1 VLSPTA
7 TRQPIRQFLRFS
19 LEPDTEALLPVSQ
32 LSEVLT
38 VPLGQIV
45 PIPHLPPW
53 AMGVYNWRG
62 EILWV
67 ADLGYLLG
75 LTPWRRQAAS
85 RSNYPV
91 IILNGSGGEGKRP
104 TLDRNQVLGLVVS
117 QVKDIESTPTDQI
130 QSVPPASVGAG
141 LIPYLRGL
149 WISPENEVFVV
160 LEGRAILEQ
169 VKQSRGF

>member
-1 VLSPTA
+1 MLSPTA

-67 ADLGYLLG
+67 ADLGHLLG
-75 LTPWRRQAAS
+75 LTPWHRQAAS
-85 RSNYPV
+85 RSSYQV
-91 IILNGSGGEGKRP
+91 IILNGSGSDGQRP
-104 TLDRNQVLGLVVS
+104 TLERNQILGLVVS
-117 QVKDIESTPTDQI
+117 QVKDIEAVPTDQI
-130 QSVPPASVGAG
+130 QSVPPAGVSAG
-141 LIPYLRGL
+141 LIPFLRGL
-149 WISPENEVFVV
+149 WISPGNEVFAA
-160 LEGRAILEQ
+160 LEGQAILEQ